1 MRQGATAG
9 QKCKM
14 IDYAIIDV
22 GSNSVRL
29 MTLADGKVLYKTLET
44 TRLGEGIAQTP
55 VLKKEA
61 IERTALAVFAFYKK
75 AKTEGAKSVYAFAT
89 AAVRSAEN
97 GDAFVKRVKELCPL
111 AVDVVSGERE
121 AELGILGALTGDGAV
136 LDIGGASTELV
147 VRKEGEI
154 VYKKSLDI
162 GVVRLKDAC
171 GDRIELLK
179 ETCKN
184 FAAKFSDAPVKTAVA
199 IGGTA
204 TTIGAVAAGLKEYSS
219 EKVTGVKISANKM
232 RELSKTLLSMPVE
245 EIEKIPCVLK
255 NRADIIGG
263 GVTLLSAIMEE
274 LGLLE
279 VTISDADNLEG
290 YAKTLNLL

>member
-1 MRQGATAG
+1 
-9 QKCKM
+9 
-14 IDYAIIDV
+14 
-22 GSNSVRL
+22 

-147 VRKEGEI
+147 VKEEGKI

-171 GDRIELLK
+171 GDRIELLE

-184 FAAKFSDAPVKTAVA
+184 FAAKFSDAPVKNAVA

-263 GVTLLSAIMEE
+263 GVTLLSAIMQE
-274 LGLLE
+274 LELLE

>member
-1 MRQGATAG
+1 MDERA
-9 QKCKM
+9 KM
-14 IDYAIIDV
+14 IEYAIIDV

-61 IERTALAVFAFYKK
+61 IERTALAVFAFYQRAKK
-75 AKTEGAKSVYAFAT
+75 EGAKSVYAFAT

-111 AVDVVSGERE
+111 DVDVVSGERE
-121 AELGILGALTGDGAV
+121 AELGVLGALTGDGAV

-171 GDRIELLK
+171 GDRIELLE

-184 FAAKFSDAPVKTAVA
+184 FAAKFSDAPVTTVVA

-219 EKVTGVKISANKM
+219 EKVTGVKISADKM

-263 GVTLLSAIMEE
+263 GVTLLSAIMQE
-274 LGLLE
+274 LELLE
-279 VTISDADNLEG
+279 VTVSDADNLEG
-290 YAKTLNLL
+290 YAKFLNLL